1 MVNFTF
7 CVFYHSKKNI
17 LLSPPE
23 FLIQWV
29 WSGTRGLALLIDS
42 QLLPLLLNHTLNKV
56 LDTSEQFVKSP
67 GTGEML
73 LISNFCYP
81 YLNEVSKPTSPGL
94 VCVLFFFFLL
104 AALRSMQNFPNEGIK
119 PLSPAVEACDLYH
132 GTTMEAL
139 VCVLELERCNIV
151 MNFVPFLGQGDGGGD
166 S

>member
-7 CVFYHSKKNI
+7 CVFYHSKKKF
-17 LLSPPE
+17 LLSPSE

-29 WSGTRGLALLIDS
+29 WSGTQGLALLIDS

-56 LDTSEQFVKSP
+56 LDIPFVIEQSVKPP

-94 VCVLFFFFLL
+94 VCVLFFFFFLFFWSHFV
-104 AALRSMQNFPNEGIK
+104 ACRT
-119 PLSPAVEACDLYH
+119 SPARGSNPWPLQWKH
-132 GTTMEAL
+132 GILTGGPPWKL
-139 VCVLELERCNIV
+139 WSV
-151 MNFVPFLGQGDGGGD
+151 FLSWKGAML
-166 S
+166 

>member
-7 CVFYHSKKNI
+7 CVFYHSKKKF
-17 LLSPPE
+17 LLSPSE

-29 WSGTRGLALLIDS
+29 WSGTQGLALLIDS

-56 LDTSEQFVKSP
+56 LDIPFVIEQSVKPP

-94 VCVLFFFFLL
+94 VCVLLFFFFSFLL
-104 AALRSMQNFPNEGIK
+104 VALCSMQNFP
-119 PLSPAVEACDLYH
+119 S
-132 GTTMEAL
+132 
-139 VCVLELERCNIV
+139 
-151 MNFVPFLGQGDGGGD
+151 
-166 S
+166 

>member
-1 MVNFTF
+1 MNFTF
-7 CVFYHSKKNI
+7 CVFYHSKKKI

-42 QLLPLLLNHTLNKV
+42 QLLLLLLNQTLNKV
-56 LDTSEQFVKSP
+56 LDISFDTEQFVESS
-67 GTGEML
+67 GTREML

-94 VCVLFFFFLL
+94 VCVVFF
-104 AALRSMQNFPNEGIK
+104 
-119 PLSPAVEACDLYH
+119 SPFGC
-132 GTTMEAL
+132 
-139 VCVLELERCNIV
+139 I
-151 MNFVPFLGQGDGGGD
+151 

>member
-1 MVNFTF
+1 M
-7 CVFYHSKKNI
+7 
-17 LLSPPE
+17 
-23 FLIQWV
+23 
-29 WSGTRGLALLIDS
+29 GLEWDPRACTSNRLPAAAAAS
-42 QLLPLLLNHTLNKV
+42 QSHFEQGLRYFFVT
-56 LDTSEQFVKSP
+56 EQFVKSP

-94 VCVLFFFFLL
+94 VCVLFFFFFLL
-104 AALRSMQNFPNEGIK
+104 AARRSMQNFPNEGIK
-119 PLSPAVEACDLYH
+119 PLSPAVEACDLNH